1 MQTTHTPIGLHWP
14 IADGDAAARLSWL
27 VNANTV
33 AEAHLS
39 RAALEEKI
47 MMMRRPVSIER
58 AYALFGLLL
67 GALPSAAIFLK
78 LFGRHSS
85 FSQILF
91 SGWSWLF
98 LLSSIL
104 CGLAGRFTGSKLS
117 SGADIAERDSWVRML
132 FNAPL
137 IGMLWGLCTG
147 VLGGII
153 LFYFGAIFGA
163 IFAMPVGLLAFMLFM
178 PLHRL
183 LAHGGMIEA
192 QHLWPLACGVT
203 LTLTALILGL

>member
-27 VNANTV
+27 VNANAV
-33 AEAHLS
+33 AEADLS
-39 RAALEEKI
+39 RADLEEKL
-47 MMMRRPVSIER
+47 MMMRRPVSIEK

-78 LFGRHSS
+78 LFGSHSS
-85 FSQILF
+85 VLQTLV
-91 SGWSWLF
+91 SGWTLLF
-98 LLSSIL
+98 LLSSIA
-104 CGLAGRFTGSKLS
+104 CGLAGRFIGSKLS
-117 SGADIAERDSWVRML
+117 QTVEVLERSSWSIQLFTAPFLGTVWGAT
-132 FNAPL
+132 
-137 IGMLWGLCTG
+137 TG
-147 VLGGII
+147 ALGGLI

-163 IFAMPVGLLAFMLFM
+163 IFAAPVGLLAFMLFM

-183 LAHGGMIEA
+183 LSHGGMIEA

-203 LTLTALILGL
+203 LTMTALILGL